1 MSTKDIDF
9 DEKRLEQLLDLMA
22 EDELSDENIEELQEI
37 LLSSEQ
43 ARQKYINFNF
53 VDDSLHW
60 SYAEAAL
67 DNKRENS
74 YFRESVVDNEP
85 VKFKP
90 WYWLAVAAVFAV
102 ALSILFVP
110 GGQKDSVLAVIAE
123 SKGAVWEKNHKSDL
137 TEGSLKLVEGEA
149 KIIFKSGAEMTM
161 KAPVEVE
168 LKSYIHARLARGKVK
183 LYAPKT
189 AIGFRLETEASNFVD
204 IGTEFEVS
212 VDNDNNS
219 EIHVLD
225 GVVVARSKYSDEVY
239 PLGKNEAGRIDS
251 TYGKIVPFKKR
262 YFENPLLAPTGES
275 VPWLTKD
282 SRVIFIGERN
292 TDFETYLH
300 MVNQAIYDYDPQNAP
315 TLINAGL
322 TYSLGEQNN
331 DYEEFIAAMKPT
343 HAVLALASF
352 RPVYNINHS
361 REWFTKSVTDLC
373 NRLEQ
378 DKVIP
383 IIHIG
388 IPAKNT
394 PEALKNFKMYN
405 SVLFKIANERSYRV
419 ARADTIWEQYI
430 ESGKE
435 SNLSMTKGLL
445 FSYEGDKVFAR
456 SLLDVLGYR
465 GQEVPQKLRLKPLPG
480 IIKDWVYKEYVEP
493 EKLSA
498 ENVNSI
504 DTAGWE
510 RISLPMDL
518 KKGYTSRMLNPYMN
532 HGYQTKQLGYALEM
546 NGVYTNTLRAVSH
559 FESQGGEKY
568 LNIGGGVKEIWLNGK
583 LIKGG
588 LTNMYLDGRHP
599 GARRYK
605 VKLNEGQNTIVLDC
619 TMTFFVSLTDD
630 NLWGLPHPVK
640 E

>member
-1 MSTKDIDF
+1 MKKSEIDY

-22 EDELSDENIEELQEI
+22 DEQLSDENIDELQDI
-37 LLSSEQ
+37 LLNSEE

-74 YFRESVVDNEP
+74 YFRESVVDNKP
-85 VKFKP
+85 VKFKSGF
-90 WYWLAVAAVFAV
+90 WFAAA
-102 ALSILFVP
+102 AILVISFTLIFFP
-110 GGQKDSVLAVIAE
+110 AGEKDSILAVISE
-123 SKGAVWEKNHKSDL
+123 SNGAVWEKNQKTDL
-137 TEGSLKLVEGEA
+137 TEGSLKLVEGEV
-149 KIIFKSGAEMTM
+149 KIVFKSGAEMTM

-168 LKSYIHARLARGKVK
+168 LKSYIHARLIRGKVK

-204 IGTEFEVS
+204 IGTEFEVT
-212 VDNDNNS
+212 VDDENNS

-262 YFENPLLAPTGES
+262 DFENPLLAPTGES

-300 MVNQAIYDYDPQNAP
+300 MVNQAIYDYDPENAP

-322 TYSLGEQNN
+322 TYGLGEDND
-331 DYEEFIAAMKPT
+331 DYEEFIASMKPT

-361 REWFTKSVTDLC
+361 KEWFTKSVTDLC
-373 NRLEQ
+373 DRLEK
-378 DKVIP
+378 DNVIP

-388 IPAKNT
+388 VPARST
-394 PEALKNFKMYN
+394 SRTLKNYEMYN
-405 SVLFKIANERSYRV
+405 MVLFKIAEERSYRV
-419 ARADTIWEQYI
+419 ARADKIWKNYVNA
-430 ESGKE
+430 GKE
-435 SNLSMTKGLL
+435 SNLSMAKGLL

-456 SLLDVLGYR
+456 SILDVLGYR
-465 GQEVPQKLRLKPLPG
+465 GQEVPQRLRLKPLPG
-480 IIKDWVYKEYVEP
+480 IIKEWSFKEYVDP
-493 EKLSA
+493 EKLSP
-498 ENVNSI
+498 ENVNNI
-504 DTAGWE
+504 DTSGWE

-532 HGYQTKQLGYALEM
+532 HGYQTKQLGFALEM

-559 FESQGGEKY
+559 FESEGGEKY
-568 LNIGGGVKEIWLNGK
+568 LNIGGGIKEIWLNGK

-588 LTNMYLDGRHP
+588 LTNMYLDGRYP

-605 VKLNEGQNTIVLDC
+605 VNLNEGQNTIVLDC
-619 TMTFFVSLTDD
+619 TMTFFVSITDD
-630 NLWGLPHPVK
+630 NLWGLQHPVK